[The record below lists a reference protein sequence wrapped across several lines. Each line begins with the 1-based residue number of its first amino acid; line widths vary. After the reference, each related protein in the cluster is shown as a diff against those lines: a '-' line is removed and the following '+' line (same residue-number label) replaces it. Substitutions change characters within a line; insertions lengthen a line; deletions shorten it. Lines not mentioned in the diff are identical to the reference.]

1 MLHYELTKTYVR
13 SRKSHSAPFV
23 TVTAI
28 VSFTSFSVFVF
39 SPKCCC
45 PNHKP
50 FARTNLINYRLQN
63 RAARVLT
70 QSSYDADANQL
81 IKKLGWDNLETRR
94 QKLKAEMVSKSLNG
108 LTPSYL
114 SSKFIQRSDMITS
127 YNLHNSQNKLAIP
140 LPRTNYYKN
149 SFSYSGA
156 VLWNS
161 LPSPVRQATSLT
173 NVRRLL
179 INSDTAFMKNR
190 L

>member
-1 MLHYELTKTYVR
+1 MLAIISSGIGSIKRISHCVPPATLHNIYHGLVQSRFDYCRVVLGNCAKTL
-13 SRKSHSAPFV
+13 SDK
-23 TVTAI
+23 
-28 VSFTSFSVFVF
+28 
-39 SPKCCC
+39 
-45 PNHKP
+45 
-50 FARTNLINYRLQN
+50 LQRLQN

-94 QKLKAEMVSKSLNG
+94 QKLKAEMVYNSLNG

-127 YNLHNSQNKLAIP
+127 YNLRNSQNKLAIP
-140 LPRTNYYKN
+140 LPRTNCYKN

-161 LPSPVRQATSLT
+161 LPSSVRQATSLT
-173 NVRRLL
+173 NFRRLL

>member
-1 MLHYELTKTYVR
+1 M
-13 SRKSHSAPFV
+13 
-23 TVTAI
+23 TAI

-81 IKKLGWDNLETRR
+81 IKKLAWDNLETRR
-94 QKLKAEMVSKSLNG
+94 QKLKAEMVYKSLNG

-114 SSKFIQRSDMITS
+114 SSKFRVQRSDIITS

-140 LPRTNYYKN
+140 LPRTNCYKN
-149 SFSYSGA
+149 SFSYSDA
-156 VLWNS
+156 VLWNN
-161 LPSPVRQATSLT
+161 LPSSVRQATSLT
-173 NVRRLL
+173 NFRRLL